1 MATLRSLAWAMLSL
15 LLALPLSAPA
25 WSAAPDPFGDA
36 LARAQA
42 APSEQEGLADLL
54 AAATWLPYTSPR
66 QAVKQYAAL
75 AAATRFGAVADFARY
90 AELRLRFEMGE
101 RVQGQMAALGF
112 VTRVWAIGPFANS
125 GDDGLARPAPPEE
138 GFRADAVYPGA
149 VVPVGWQE
157 LGGDAETGY
166 VDLGQ
171 RLVPSESAVAFAAT
185 GFKLL
190 KAETVRIGIAADGG
204 YRLWVDGKP
213 VAERDKD
220 WGGFF
225 ARDVIE
231 LPLTRGRHTLM
242 IKFASADGPLGFHL
256 RLYRPDGSPLAPE
269 FVQPATVALA
279 APAAKWP
286 VPTFIGGSA
295 KPPASCRAV
304 VASLVIDRMLRP
316 NDVTQPWSSAFAQ
329 MGTRSDCSAT
339 DEWLAAEARPERWM
353 AMAGFD
359 RAVALA
365 KEPAIELRRLE
376 TLREDPSAEAAATHR
391 KGIEAL
397 IAAYPEWL
405 PPRLIF
411 ASLLSEEGFDRWAA
425 EERDRLLQE
434 APEVPALLRAA
445 ISDSEKL
452 LRLDEAAAR
461 YEQLLALSL
470 PSWSAAETYLA
481 SLLTLLPSDEVLE
494 MADAIAERFPRD
506 PATWLGRARLQRAV
520 ESSERAPSERYGA
533 LLDRALELCRDCP
546 EPRAAKARWLSELGL
561 REKAVALLGEAIVR
575 APQRPELVRLRE
587 HLALDE
593 AAFWRSQVVPDAELL
608 ALKAASTS
616 DPDFSTT
623 TLLRQRVIEVFPNGL
638 AATYHREAVWVRSRE
653 AAEQWSSFD
662 FGYDPGEQTA
672 KVERVAVF
680 KADGGPREAFEEQ
693 EWDASGD
700 SNNMYYSA
708 RSHRITIPSVEVG
721 DIVSVEYLL
730 SDISAR
736 NIFDGYFGDFWQ
748 LGGDEP
754 ITSSRYALSLPRGR
768 KLYSAVTGVEGASLA
783 ERREGDRTIYDLAV
797 GPLAGIRY
805 ETATPGAAEV
815 YPTLLVSTYAD
826 WNDLSRWY
834 WSLIREQ
841 FALSGEM
848 RTTVAQLVAGKQ
860 TTADKVA
867 AIHDFVVRNIRY
879 VGLEFGIHG
888 FKPYRVIDIFQRK
901 FGDCKDTASLMK
913 VMLNEAGIEA
923 HVVLIRTSDLG
934 RVVSGP
940 PSLAIFNHAIAYV
953 PELDLYL
960 DGTAGHNGLRELP
973 SADQNA
979 TAVIIL
985 DGEGGR
991 PVTTPAQPSS
1001 ASVRTVAVR
1010 ATVSADGIASGEL
1023 SSRQT
1028 GLFAPGA
1035 RSQLEAPDKRLETL
1049 SAWYSDLYRGIAISD
1064 FTVAPLAPLGAPVE
1078 TKVSFTGGTWAMRS
1092 GSALQLRP
1100 VGRDS
1105 DISARFAAAARRTQ
1119 PLDLSQAYRIA
1130 EDHDLELPPGRWTSG
1145 SPVRYER
1152 SSEQLR
1158 VVINIEPGP
1167 RSLKAHYEFELL
1179 APRIAPA
1186 GYPAFRALLAEAEA
1200 LLDRT
1205 YGYEL
1210 EVAP

>member
-1 MATLRSLAWAMLSL
+1 MLSL

-36 LARAQA
+36 LARSQA
-42 APSEQEGLADLL
+42 APSEQEALADLL
-54 AAATWLPYTSPR
+54 SAATWLPYASPR
-66 QAVKQYAAL
+66 QAAKQYAAL
-75 AAATRFGAVADFARY
+75 AASTRFRTVADFSRY

-101 RVQGQMAALGF
+101 RVQAQITGLGF
-112 VTRVWAIGPFANS
+112 LTRFWAIGPFANS
-125 GDDGLARPAPPEE
+125 GDDGLSRPAPPEE

-149 VVPVGWQE
+149 VVPAAWQQ

-166 VDLGQ
+166 IDLGQ
-171 RLVPSESAVAFAAT
+171 RLVPSQSAVAFAAT
-185 GFKLL
+185 GFKML

-204 YRLWVDGKP
+204 YRLWLDGKP

-225 ARDVIE
+225 ARDVVE
-231 LPLTRGRHTLM
+231 LPLSRGRHTLTL
-242 IKFASADGPLGFHL
+242 KLASTDGPIGFHL
-256 RLYRPDGSPLAPE
+256 RLSRLDGSPLDPE
-269 FVQPATVALA
+269 IVQPSTVALT

-286 VPTFIGGSA
+286 VPAFLGTTA
-295 KPPASCRAV
+295 APPTSCRGV
-304 VASLVIDRMLRP
+304 VASIVIDRMLRP
-316 NDVTQPWSSAFAQ
+316 NDVTQPWSSAVAELQ
-329 MGTRSDCSAT
+329 ARTDCTAV

-359 RAVALA
+359 RAVAISPD
-365 KEPAIELRRLE
+365 PAIELRRLE
-376 TLREDPSAEAAATHR
+376 TMREDPSAEAAATHR

-397 IAAYPEWL
+397 MAAYPDWL
-405 PPRLIF
+405 PPRMIF

-425 EERDRLLQE
+425 EERDRLLDE
-434 APEVPALLRAA
+434 APEVPALVREA

-452 LRLDEAAAR
+452 LRLDEASAR

-470 PSWSAAETYLA
+470 PSWSAAESYLA

-520 ESSERAPSERYGA
+520 ENSERAPSEHYGA

-593 AAFWRSQVVPDAELL
+593 AAFWRTQVVPDAEIL
-608 ALKAASTS
+608 ALKAATTP
-616 DPDFSTT
+616 DPDFSST

-638 AATYHREAVWVRSRE
+638 AATYHRDAVWVRSRE
-653 AAEQWSSFD
+653 AAEQWSAFE

-680 KADGGPREAFEEQ
+680 KADGSPREAFEEQ

-700 SNNMYYSA
+700 SNNMYFSA
-708 RSHRITIPSVEVG
+708 RSHRVTIPSVEVG

-754 ITSSRYALSLPRGR
+754 TTSSRYAISLPRGR
-768 KLYSAVTGVEGASLA
+768 KLYSAVTGVDGVLLA
-783 ERREGDRTIYDLAV
+783 EHREGERTIYDLSV
-797 GPLAGIRY
+797 GPLAGLRY
-805 ETATPGAAEV
+805 ETAAPGPAEA
-815 YPTLLVSTYAD
+815 YPTLLVSTYSNWD
-826 WNDLSRWY
+826 DLARWY
-834 WSLIREQ
+834 WSLVREQ
-841 FALSGEM
+841 FTLSDQM

-888 FKPYRVIDIFQRK
+888 FKPYRAIDIFQRK

-923 HVVLIRTSDLG
+923 HIVLIRTSDLG

-985 DGEGGR
+985 DGQGGR

-1001 ASVRTVAVR
+1001 ASVRTVSVR
-1010 ATVSADGIASGEL
+1010 ATVSAEGVTSGQI

-1035 RSQLEAPDKRLETL
+1035 RSQLEAPDKRRETL

-1064 FTVAPLAPLGAPVE
+1064 FTVDPLVPLGAPVD
-1078 TKVSFTGGTWAMRS
+1078 TTVRFTGGTWATRS
-1092 GSALQLRP
+1092 GNALQLRP

-1119 PLDLSQAYRIA
+1119 PLDLAQAYRIV
-1130 EDHDLELPPGRWTSG
+1130 EDHDLELPPGRWSSG

-1158 VVINIEPGP
+1158 VLINIETGP
-1167 RSLKAHYEFELL
+1167 RSLKAHYEFELI
-1179 APRIAPA
+1179 ASRIAPA
-1186 GYPAFRALLAEAEA
+1186 DYPSFRARLAEAEA

>member
-1 MATLRSLAWAMLSL
+1 MATLRSLAWAMLAL
-15 LLALPLSAPA
+15 LLALPQSAMA
-25 WSAAPDPFGDA
+25 SSAAPDPFSDA
-36 LARAQA
+36 LARAKS
-42 APSEQEGLADLL
+42 APSEQEALADLL
-54 AAATWLPYTSPR
+54 SAATWLPYASPR
-66 QAVKQYAAL
+66 QAAKQYAAL
-75 AAATRFGAVADFARY
+75 AASTQFGAVADFARY

-101 RVQGQMAALGF
+101 RVQGQITELGF
-112 VTRVWAIGPFANS
+112 VTRFWAIGPFPNS
-125 GDDGLARPAPPEE
+125 GDDGLAQPVAPEE
-138 GFRADAVYPGA
+138 GFRADATYPGA

-166 VDLGQ
+166 IDLGQ

-185 GFKLL
+185 GFKMLR
-190 KAETVRIGIAADGG
+190 AETVRIGIAADGG
-204 YRLWVDGKP
+204 YRLWLDGKP

-225 ARDVIE
+225 ARDVVEI
-231 LPLTRGRHTLM
+231 PLSRGRHTLM
-242 IKFASADGPLGFHL
+242 LKLASADGPLGFHL
-256 RLYRPDGSPLAPE
+256 RLSRRDGSALAPE
-269 FVQPATVALA
+269 FVQPATVAVTS
-279 APAAKWP
+279 PPTKWP
-286 VPTFIGGSA
+286 VPAFLGTSTS
-295 KPPASCRAV
+295 PTSSCRAI
-304 VASLVIDRMLRP
+304 VASIVIDRMLRP

-329 MGTRSDCSAT
+329 METRTDCTAT

-353 AMAGFD
+353 AMDGFD
-359 RAVALA
+359 RAVASA
-365 KEPAIELRRLE
+365 HNPAIELRRLE

-397 IAAYPEWL
+397 MAAYPGWL

-411 ASLLSEEGFDRWAA
+411 ASLLSEEGFDGWAA
-425 EERDRLLQE
+425 EERDRLLEE

-445 ISDSEKL
+445 ISDSEKR
-452 LRLDEAAAR
+452 LRFDEASAR

-470 PSWSAAETYLA
+470 PSWSAAENYLA
-481 SLLTLLPSDEVLE
+481 SLLTLLPSDEVLQ
-494 MADAIAERFPRD
+494 MADTIAERFPRD

-520 ESSERAPSERYGA
+520 ESSERAPSEHYGA

-593 AAFWRSQVVPDAELL
+593 AAFWRTQVVPDAEIL
-608 ALKAASTS
+608 ALKAGATP
-616 DPDFSTT
+616 DPDFSST

-638 AATYHREAVWVRSRE
+638 SAAYHRDAVWVRSRE
-653 AAEQWSSFD
+653 AAEQWSAFE

-672 KVERVAVF
+672 KVERISVF
-680 KADGGPREAFEEQ
+680 KADGSPREAFDEQ

-700 SNNMYYSA
+700 SNNMYFSA
-708 RSHRITIPSVEVG
+708 RSHRISIPSVEVG

-754 ITSSRYALSLPRGR
+754 TTSSRYAVSLPRGR
-768 KLYSAVTGVEGASLA
+768 KLFSSVTGIDGALLA
-783 ERREGDRTIYDLAV
+783 ERREGDRTIYDLSV
-797 GPLAGIRY
+797 GPLAGLRY
-805 ETATPGAAEV
+805 ETAAPGAAEA
-815 YPTLLVSTYAD
+815 YPTLLVSTYSD
-826 WNDLSRWY
+826 WNDLARWY
-834 WSLIREQ
+834 WSLVREQ
-841 FALSGEM
+841 FTLSDEM
-848 RTTVAQLVAGKQ
+848 RATVAQLIAGKQ

-888 FKPYRVIDIFQRK
+888 FKPYRAIDIFQRK

-940 PSLAIFNHAIAYV
+940 PSLAIFNHAIAFV
-953 PELDLYL
+953 PALDLYL
-960 DGTAGHNGLRELP
+960 DGTAGHNGLSELP

-979 TAVIIL
+979 TALIIL
-985 DGEGGR
+985 DGQGGR

-1001 ASVRTVAVR
+1001 ASVRKVSVR
-1010 ATVSADGIASGEL
+1010 ATVSADGLASGQI
-1023 SSRQT
+1023 SSMQT

-1049 SAWYSDLYRGIAISD
+1049 SAWYADLYRGIAISE
-1064 FTVAPLAPLGAPVE
+1064 FTVGPLAPLGAPVE
-1078 TKVSFTGGTWAMRS
+1078 TTVRFTGGTWATQT
-1092 GSALQLRP
+1092 GNALQLRP

-1105 DISARFAAAARRTQ
+1105 DLSARFAAAAKRSQ
-1119 PLDLSQAYRIA
+1119 PLDLSQSYRIV
-1130 EDHDLELPPGRWTSG
+1130 EDHELTLPPGRWSAGT
-1145 SPVRYER
+1145 PVRYER
-1152 SSEQLR
+1152 ASEQLR
-1158 VVINIEPGP
+1158 IVVNIETGP
-1167 RSLKAHYEFELL
+1167 SSLKAHYEFELL
-1179 APRIAPA
+1179 AARIAPSD
-1186 GYPAFRALLAEAEA
+1186 YPAFRALLAEAEA

-1205 YGYEL
+1205 YGYTL